1 MFNRRTILSLAFTAL
16 CLPEALA
23 QAAKIKVVA
32 SFSILGD
39 LVSQVAGDRIA
50 LTTLVKPGSD
60 AHVYVPTVEDAK
72 IVANADL
79 FFSNGLQFESWLK
92 GLMQA
97 SASKAK
103 IVEAS
108 AGIKPN
114 AIKSAGHHHGHSH
127 GHSHGKHDPHAW
139 QAVENVKKYVVTIR
153 DALIARDA
161 DGKASYEA
169 NAARYLTELDQ
180 LEKDIKTAIAAIP
193 PVRRKVITSH
203 DAFGYFQS
211 AYGLEFIAPRGIS
224 TQTEASAKDAARII
238 QQIRREK
245 ITAVFIE
252 NLTDQRL
259 MQQIAKE
266 TGAKIGGSL
275 FSDTLSAADGPASTY
290 ISMMRH
296 NIKVISE
303 ALLST

>member
-1 MFNRRTILSLAFTAL
+1 MINRRIILSLAFTAL

-23 QAAKIKVVA
+23 QAAKVKVVA

-60 AHVYVPTVEDAK
+60 THVYVPTVEDAK

-79 FFSNGLQFESWLK
+79 FFSNGLQFEGWLK

-103 IVEAS
+103 LVEAS

-114 AIKSAGHHHGHSH
+114 MIKSAGHHHDHD
-127 GHSHGKHDPHAW
+127 HGKHDPHAW
-139 QAVENVKKYVVTIR
+139 QSVENVKRYIANIR

-161 DGKASYEA
+161 EGKASYEA
-169 NAARYLTELDQ
+169 NATRYLVELDQ
-180 LEKDIKTAIAAIP
+180 LEKDIKIAVAAIP
-193 PVRRKVITSH
+193 AERRKVITSH

-211 AYGLEFIAPRGIS
+211 TYGLEFIAPRGIS

-245 ITAVFIE
+245 ITAVFVE

-266 TGAKIGGSL
+266 TSAKIGGTL
-275 FSDTLSAADGPASTY
+275 FSDTLSPANGPASTY

-303 ALLST
+303 ALQ

>member
-1 MFNRRTILSLAFTAL
+1 MINRRDMLSLTLLGLLIPKAY
-16 CLPEALA
+16 A
-23 QAAKIKVVA
+23 QAAKLKVIA
-32 SFSILGD
+32 TFSILGD
-39 LVSQVAGDRIA
+39 LVAAVGGDRIA

-60 AHVYVPTVEDAK
+60 AHVYVTTVEDAK
-72 IVANADL
+72 TVANADL
-79 FFSNGLQFESWLK
+79 LVSNGLQFEGWLK

-103 IVEAS
+103 LVEAS

-114 AIKSAGHHHGHSH
+114 AIKSAEHHHGHSH
-127 GHSHGKHDPHAW
+127 SKDDPHAW
-139 QAVENVKKYVVTIR
+139 QAIENVKKYVATIR

-161 DGKASYEA
+161 EGKASYEA
-169 NAARYLTELDQ
+169 NAARYLAELDQ

-193 PVRRKVITSH
+193 PLRRKVITSH

-211 AYGLEFIAPRGIS
+211 TYGLEFIAPRGIS

-245 ITAVFIE
+245 IAAVFVE
-252 NLTDQRL
+252 HLTDQRL

-266 TGAKIGGSL
+266 TGAKIGGTL
-275 FSDTLSAADGPASTY
+275 FSDTLSSSNGPAPTY

-303 ALLST
+303 ALQ